1 MVIQWLRFRAPN
13 GGVTD
18 LIPSRGTKI
27 PHGAALK
34 KQNNSMPVVTVTQL
48 CKYTKYCIL

>member
-34 KQNNSMPVVTVTQL
+34 KQTCVAA
-48 CKYTKYCIL
+48 